1 MTDDATLTEL
11 NTRIAA
17 IRENIRE
24 LIEQAAAYSGAADE
38 TRTADRIADQ
48 EARLAALLKEREA
61 LASPTSRR

>member
-24 LIEQAAAYSGAADE
+24 LIEQAAAYSGAADQE
-38 TRTADRIADQ
+38 RTADRIADQ
-48 EARLAALLKEREA
+48 GPARS
-61 LASPTSRR
+61 ASQKAGCFAG